1 MEPERVSK
9 PRRLLY
15 SKVVKTKKNQDQY
28 TVYERHGQLVL
39 SMNSEIMIP
48 ENAPVRLLSAQ
59 LEELEYGKLYEAYS
73 PKGRKSAADPR
84 VLFKVLVHGY
94 LCGIYSSRKLEEAC
108 QYRIDFRWL
117 LEDRK
122 APDHSTLA
130 RFRTGR
136 CKEAV
141 EDLFYQFV
149 RKLESMGE
157 TDHKAVFID
166 GTKLESRAGRYT
178 FVWRKTVEKQLAR
191 VKEKLKRLTGSTTS
205 AAVQSLLEEEA
216 REIVFVH
223 GKGKRK
229 SQAQRDWEEKQT
241 LLERWARYEDMLST
255 MGEGRS
261 SYSKTDPDA
270 TFMRMKEDHMRNGQL
285 KPGYNVQIAVNSEYI
300 TGIEA
305 FSDRTDVRTLR
316 PMLETLSRWHQTRY
330 EEVVADAGYESLEN
344 YLYLDQHGQVCLI
357 KPTNYEQKKTKKFQ
371 KQVGRIENM
380 TYHPEEDS
388 FTCAQGRKLHLRRE
402 ETEARDGRFVST
414 VWYRC
419 EDCSGCP
426 CRAQCCRAKDPDKP
440 KELVLQKTFWEKRA
454 QAAENITTERG
465 IHLRLCRSI
474 QVEGAFALLKNDFGF
489 RRFLTRGKANIRTEL
504 FLLALAFDLKKLWM
518 KREHGRLQT
527 RVSLKMTS

>member
-15 SKVVKTKKNQDQY
+15 SKFVHTKKKQDQY

-39 SMNSEIMIP
+39 SMNSENMIP

-241 LLERWARYEDMLST
+241 LLELFQNRSGRHLYAH
-255 MGEGRS
+255 EGRPHEKRS
-261 SYSKTDPDA
+261 A
-270 TFMRMKEDHMRNGQL
+270 
-285 KPGYNVQIAVNSEYI
+285 
-300 TGIEA
+300 
-305 FSDRTDVRTLR
+305 
-316 PMLETLSRWHQTRY
+316 QTR
-330 EEVVADAGYESLEN
+330 L
-344 YLYLDQHGQVCLI
+344 
-357 KPTNYEQKKTKKFQ
+357 
-371 KQVGRIENM
+371 
-380 TYHPEEDS
+380 
-388 FTCAQGRKLHLRRE
+388 
-402 ETEARDGRFVST
+402 
-414 VWYRC
+414 
-419 EDCSGCP
+419 
-426 CRAQCCRAKDPDKP
+426 
-440 KELVLQKTFWEKRA
+440 
-454 QAAENITTERG
+454 
-465 IHLRLCRSI
+465 
-474 QVEGAFALLKNDFGF
+474 
-489 RRFLTRGKANIRTEL
+489 
-504 FLLALAFDLKKLWM
+504 
-518 KREHGRLQT
+518 
-527 RVSLKMTS
+527 

>member
-1 MEPERVSK
+1 MK
-9 PRRLLY
+9 QQ
-15 SKVVKTKKNQDQY
+15 KKQDQY
-28 TVYERHGQLVL
+28 KVYERHGQLVFAL
-39 SMNSEIMIP
+39 NSEMMIP

-73 PKGRKSAADPR
+73 PKGRKSAAEPR

-149 RKLESMGE
+149 RKLEGMGE
-157 TDHKAVFID
+157 TDHKAVFLD
-166 GTKLESRAGRYT
+166 GTKLESRGGRYT
-178 FVWRKTVEKQLAR
+178 FVWRKSVEKQLAR
-191 VKEKLKRLTGSTTS
+191 VKEKLKTLTGLTTS
-205 AAVQSLLEEEA
+205 AAVRTLLEEEA
-216 REIVFVH
+216 GKIVFVS
-223 GKGKRK
+223 GKGSRK
-229 SQAQRDWEEKQT
+229 SQTQRDWEEKRS
-241 LLERWARYEDMLST
+241 LLERWERYEEMLST

-300 TGIEA
+300 TGLEA
-305 FSDRTDVRTLR
+305 YSDRNDVRTLR
-316 PMLETLSRWHQTRY
+316 PMLEKLSQRHQARY

-344 YLYLDQHGQVCLI
+344 YLYLEENGQLCFI
-357 KPTNYEQKKTKKFQ
+357 KPSNYEQKKTKKFQ

-380 TYHPEEDS
+380 KYDPEEDS

-402 ETEARDGRFVST
+402 TTEVQGGQLVST
-414 VWYRC
+414 AWYRC
-419 EDCSGCP
+419 EDCGGCP
-426 CRAQCCRAKDPDKP
+426 HRAQCCRAKDQNTP
-440 KELVLQKTFWEKRA
+440 KELVLRKTFWEKRE
-454 QAAENITTERG
+454 QAARNIMTERG

-474 QVEGAFALLKNDFGF
+474 QVEGAFGLLKNDFGF
-489 RRFLTRGKANIRTEL
+489 RRFLTWGKANIRTEL

-518 KREHGRLQT
+518 KREQGRLQT
-527 RVSLKMTS
+527 RVSMKMTS

>member
-1 MEPERVSK
+1 M
-9 PRRLLY
+9 
-15 SKVVKTKKNQDQY
+15 
-28 TVYERHGQLVL
+28 
-39 SMNSEIMIP
+39 MIP
-48 ENAPVRLLSAQ
+48 ENAPVRLLNAQ

-73 PKGRKSAADPR
+73 SKGRKSAADPR

-108 QYRIDFRWL
+108 QYRIDFKWL

-136 CKEAV
+136 CRDVV

-149 RKLESMGE
+149 RQLESMGE

-178 FVWRKTVEKQLAR
+178 FVWRKNVEKHLGK
-191 VKEKLKRLTGSTTS
+191 VKDKLKSMTGLTTI
-205 AAVQSLLEEEA
+205 AAVRSMLEEEA
-216 REIVFVH
+216 KGIEFVG

-229 SQAQRDWEEKQT
+229 SQTQRDWEEKQA
-241 LLERWARYEDMLST
+241 LLERWERYEEMLST
-255 MGEGRS
+255 MGKGRN
-261 SYSKTDPDA
+261 SYSKTDADA

-300 TGIEA
+300 TGLEV
-305 FSDRTDVRTLR
+305 FSDRSDVKTLR
-316 PMLETLSRWHQTRY
+316 PMLNTLSRWHQVRY

-344 YLYLDQHGQVCLI
+344 YLYLEQNGQMCFI
-357 KPTNYEQKKTKKFQ
+357 KPTNYAQKKTSKFR

-380 TYHPEEDS
+380 KYDPEADC
-388 FTCAQGRKLHLRRE
+388 FICAQGRKLHLRRE
-402 ETEARDGRFVST
+402 TTQVRDGQLVST
-414 VWYRC
+414 AWYRC
-419 EDCSGCP
+419 EDCSECP
-426 CRAQCCRAKDPDKP
+426 CRVQCCRAKDLNKP
-440 KELVLQKTFWEKRA
+440 KEIVLHKTFWEKRKL
-454 QAAENITTERG
+454 AAKNIITEHG

-489 RRFLTRGKANIRTEL
+489 RRFLTRGRANIRTEL
-504 FLLALAFDLKKLWM
+504 FLLALAFGLKKLWM
-518 KREHGRLQT
+518 KREHGRLRS
-527 RVSLKMTS
+527 RVSEKMTA